1 MKRKR
6 TSTIQ
11 RNENIWGYAFIV
23 LPFIGLILFTLLPLI
38 ISIYSSFTAWPL
50 GQSLFDAKFI
60 GWDNYKEVLNSDMFW
75 KSLGNTFYY
84 MIGIPIGLVISL
96 MLAMMMNRGT
106 RYENTFRVIYYIPV
120 ITSTVAI
127 SFVFRQLFSS
137 DSGIVNNIL
146 SNFGIEDT
154 PFWLSDPR
162 YTKWVIIIM
171 TVWKGIGNS
180 IIMYI
185 AGMQGIDAGLYEAAT
200 IDGANSWKRFRYI
213 TIPLLRPVTFY
224 LIVTSV
230 IGGTQMYTE
239 PRLVYT
245 ANGPANSTFTTVIHL
260 YDYTFVHSRAGY
272 GSAVAVILAII
283 VFILTAM
290 MLYSNRR
297 SRK

>member
-96 MLAMMMNRGT
+96 TLAMMMNRGT

-200 IDGANSWKRFRYI
+200 IDGANSWKRFTYI

>member
-96 MLAMMMNRGT
+96 ILAMMMNRGT

>member
-146 SNFGIEDT
+146 SSFGIEDT

>member
-96 MLAMMMNRGT
+96 ILAMMMNRGT

-146 SNFGIEDT
+146 SSFGIEDT

>member
-96 MLAMMMNRGT
+96 TLAMMMNRGT